1 MSTYSLYKSFEVNG
15 FEFTSKYELEDKIKE
30 TEEVIRSIEDRIKM
44 WAVSDP
50 NSIIPEKD
58 ENGDY
63 VVDKVWFVQHS
74 INDEL
79 ESLKDFYMDLSKL
92 YMMEYNWD
100 EQEYPEDRDKKFERE
115 CQEKLK
121 KQQEEQNNTELS
133 TPVSKPV
140 SKAVSKAVSNTN
152 NYSPMDM
159 THELKSGN
167 FISM

>member
-15 FEFTSKYELEDKIKE
+15 YEFSSKYELEDKIKE

-58 ENGDY
+58 ENGYY
-63 VVDKVWFVQHS
+63 VTDKVWFVQHS

-79 ESLKDFYMDLSKL
+79 DSLKDFYMDLSKL

-115 CQEKLK
+115 RQEKLK
-121 KQQEEQNNTELS
+121 KQQEEQNNTEKLS
-133 TPVSKPV
+133 TDVNKLV
-140 SKAVSKAVSNTN
+140 N
-152 NYSPMDM
+152 NSDSYSPMDKV
-159 THELKSGN
+159 HELKSGD
-167 FISM
+167 FLQM

>member
-15 FEFTSKYELEDKIKE
+15 FEFSSKYELEDKIKE

-58 ENGDY
+58 ENDEY
-63 VVDKVWFVQHS
+63 ITDKVWFVQHS

-79 ESLKDFYMDLSKL
+79 DSLKDFYMDLSKL

-100 EQEYPEDRDKKFERE
+100 DQTYPEDRDKKFERE
-115 CQEKLK
+115 REEKLK
-121 KQQEEQNNTELS
+121 KQTEEQSEKLS
-133 TPVSKPV
+133 ASINKPV
-140 SKAVSKAVSNTN
+140 N
-152 NYSPMDM
+152 NPNSYSPMDKI
-159 THELKSGN
+159 HELKSGD
-167 FISM
+167 FLSM